1 LQKSVS
7 LSMCACSLSR
17 VCTKDVKSP
26 SPPQALFS
34 RETELTREN
43 AKLLAINIKLGG
55 TGTLPDSIVPFKSVI
70 TIANTRPHTQL
81 ELLTEIAAVEASNA
95 NLHALNTAL
104 TVENHLLKKHQDANR
119 EQGDELQRAKARAE
133 ADRKARAEAEREA
146 DGARKAREEAD
157 RRAKAAARDNS
168 KAAADAAAAALRARE
183 AAAKMKED
191 AEARRRAV
199 EGATSSPKRSPKL
212 KKKNRK
218 RANLVDGFYQLP
230 SDKTRRFVRV
240 VGDQVMVRGGGGF
253 YSLEKYVAVVTL
265 TSSEVPCV
273 IGRVRARVCGWL
285 ITCDLVATGYM
296 GG

>member
-1 LQKSVS
+1 
-7 LSMCACSLSR
+7 MCACSLSR

-55 TGTLPDSIVPFKSVI
+55 TGALPDSIVPFKSVI

-168 KAAADAAAAALRARE
+168 KAAADAAAAAAAALRARE

-253 YSLEKYVAVVTL
+253 YSLEKYVAVVPL

-285 ITCDLVATGYM
+285 ITCDLVAAGYM